1 MPSSTRSEERKR
13 AARPAGVA
21 GTAGT
26 REHTGA
32 AGAQGPSATG
42 RQQHGASRKAA
53 PRPSDAHGARSVANP
68 HGRKAQAGP
77 AGVHPAR
84 RPVRAQGPCPAAAAQ
99 PGSRRASLA
108 SGPRAALIA
117 LGILLLF
124 GFGAGYAFFWRSVQ
138 VTVNGEGA
146 SARIG
151 TPLDRF
157 LEDNGYFGATP
168 GRLLS
173 IGGNVISEDG
183 GTRATVTFDGRSV
196 SADELGS
203 ERLADGSSIEVGP
216 GVDAEE
222 AHTEET
228 VEVAPQIEKQAGGAI
243 QFVSQW
249 GRTGKK
255 TVWTGEVS
263 GEKVDREVVEP
274 AQNMVVSSLNVRP
287 EGDGKYIAL
296 TFDDGPSG
304 YTQRILDI
312 LKERG
317 AKATFFNLGSQVS
330 GRPALAKAV
339 LESGNELA
347 SHTNQHMNLPDCDR
361 DTLRSEISSAFDA
374 IEGAVGSRPQ
384 MIRAPYGAF
393 TDVEWA
399 RAGDLISC
407 NVLWNIDTLDWKRPG
422 AQAIVDGVLSN
433 AYNGAIALMHDGGGN
448 REQDIEALPA
458 IIDGLRAQG
467 YELVTVSELMATD
480 SRFPREV
487 VEGAVK
493 MPKDAA
499 LPAA

>member
-1 MPSSTRSEERKR
+1 MVDGSNDERTAPPGARPEQRVSGSRPSDSAGTHKTEPVERRQQGVPRKAVARPSGASGAPPAVRPPARAAQGGPAGARPAKRPVRVR
-13 AARPAGVA
+13 AARPAAIG
-21 GTAGT
+21 
-26 REHTGA
+26 
-32 AGAQGPSATG
+32 
-42 RQQHGASRKAA
+42 
-53 PRPSDAHGARSVANP
+53 RSVP
-68 HGRKAQAGP
+68 RHRT
-77 AGVHPAR
+77 
-84 RPVRAQGPCPAAAAQ
+84 
-99 PGSRRASLA
+99 SA
-108 SGPRAALIA
+108 SGLCAALIA
-117 LGILLLF
+117 F
-124 GFGAGYAFFWRSVQ
+124 GFLLVFGLGAGYAFFWRNVQ
-138 VTVNGEGA
+138 VTVNG
-146 SARIG
+146 SNTSVRIG

-157 LEDNGYFGATP
+157 LEDNGYFGVAP

-173 IGGNVISEDG
+173 IGGNVITEDG

-196 SADELGS
+196 AADAWTSEHLG
-203 ERLADGSSIEVGP
+203 DGSSIEVGP
-216 GVDAEE
+216 GADVEE
-222 AHTEET
+222 GHAEET
-228 VEVAPQIEKQAGGAI
+228 VEVAPQIEKRAGGAI

-249 GRTGKK
+249 GRAGKK

-263 GEKVDREVVEP
+263 GEQVDREVLEP

-287 EGDGKYIAL
+287 EGEGKYIAL

-312 LKERG
+312 LAEKG
-317 AKATFFNLGSQVS
+317 AKATFFNLGSQVV

-339 LESGNELA
+339 LDGGNELA
-347 SHTNQHMNLPDCDR
+347 SHTNQHKNLPDCDR
-361 DTLRSEISSAFDA
+361 DTLRSEISTSFDA
-374 IEGAVGSRPQ
+374 LEAAVGSRPQ

-399 RAGDLISC
+399 RAADLISC

-422 AQAIVDGVLSN
+422 AQAIVDGVLSG

-448 REQDIEALPA
+448 RDQDIEALPA

-493 MPKDAA
+493 MPEGAV

>member
-13 AARPAGVA
+13 AARPAGAA

-32 AGAQGPSATG
+32 AGAQGP
-42 RQQHGASRKAA
+42 
-53 PRPSDAHGARSVANP
+53 
-68 HGRKAQAGP
+68 KAQAGP

-84 RPVRAQGPCPAAAAQ
+84 RPVRAQGPCPAAAVQ
-99 PGSRRASLA
+99 PGSRRASSA
-108 SGPRAALIA
+108 SGSRAALIA

-228 VEVAPQIEKQAGGAI
+228 VEVAPQIEKQAGSAI

-317 AKATFFNLGSQVS
+317 AKATFFNLGSHLRIAFGGFQPTRRGS
-330 GRPALAKAV
+330 STSSRRGGPRRPSSTWGPRSPV
-339 LESGNELA
+339 
-347 SHTNQHMNLPDCDR
+347 DR
-361 DTLRSEISSAFDA
+361 RSPRRCSRAATSSRA
-374 IEGAVGSRPQ
+374 IPTS
-384 MIRAPYGAF
+384 
-393 TDVEWA
+393 T
-399 RAGDLISC
+399 
-407 NVLWNIDTLDWKRPG
+407 
-422 AQAIVDGVLSN
+422 
-433 AYNGAIALMHDGGGN
+433 
-448 REQDIEALPA
+448 
-458 IIDGLRAQG
+458 
-467 YELVTVSELMATD
+467 
-480 SRFPREV
+480 
-487 VEGAVK
+487 
-493 MPKDAA
+493 
-499 LPAA
+499 

>member
-1 MPSSTRSEERKR
+1 MVDESNDGGTAPSGARPEQRASGSRPSDSAGTHKTEPSDRRQRSVPRKT
-13 AARPAGVA
+13 AARPN
-21 GTAGT
+21 
-26 REHTGA
+26 GA
-32 AGAQGPSATG
+32 SGARPGSKPHARAVQGGPS
-42 RQQHGASRKAA
+42 GAHPAKQPVRVRVARPAAVGQSA
-53 PRPSDAHGARSVANP
+53 PRHRTS
-68 HGRKAQAGP
+68 
-77 AGVHPAR
+77 
-84 RPVRAQGPCPAAAAQ
+84 
-99 PGSRRASLA
+99 A
-108 SGPRAALIA
+108 SGLRAALIA
-117 LGILLLF
+117 F
-124 GFGAGYAFFWRSVQ
+124 GFLLVFGLGAGYAFFWRDVQ
-138 VTVNGEGA
+138 VTVNGA
-146 SARIG
+146 STSVRIG
-151 TPLDRF
+151 TPLDSF
-157 LEDNGYFGATP
+157 LEDNGYFGVAP
-168 GRLLS
+168 GHLLS
-173 IGGNVISEDG
+173 IGGNVITEDG

-196 SADELGS
+196 AADAWTSEHLG
-203 ERLADGSSIEVGP
+203 DGSSIEVGP
-216 GVDAEE
+216 GADVEE
-222 AHTEET
+222 GHTEET

-249 GRTGKK
+249 GRAGKK

-263 GEKVDREVVEP
+263 GEQVDREVLEP
-274 AQNMVVSSLNVRP
+274 AQNMVVSSLNVHP
-287 EGDGKYIAL
+287 EGEGKYIAL

-312 LKERG
+312 LAEKG
-317 AKATFFNLGSQVS
+317 AKATFFNLGSQVV

-339 LESGNELA
+339 LDGGNELA

-361 DTLRSEISSAFDA
+361 DTLRSEISTSFDA
-374 IEGAVGSRPQ
+374 IEAAVGSRPQ

-422 AQAIVDGVLSN
+422 AQAIVDGVLSG

-448 REQDIEALPA
+448 RDQDIEALPA

-493 MPKDAA
+493 MPEGAV